1 MFNFDFENS
10 LFFSLYLKNFYYWLK
25 MSDVGRLFSASLILL
40 FAVLVRHI
48 FSFFVVKI
56 LNFFVIKKIA
66 YGQEKF
72 LREIAKPIEF
82 IPIVCGVYFAITVLK
97 IPSSLVYYTRN
108 LLTSLYIFTI
118 TWLIYSFV
126 NPIAF
131 IFRKSHLDN
140 TKMVII
146 TWLVRIA
153 KFLIIIIGLSAF
165 LEKWGVKVST
175 LIASLGLVGM
185 AVALGAQDMFKNII
199 SGVAIISEHRFNVGD
214 IVKLESTELPIEG
227 IVENIGF
234 RSTMIRKFDR
244 APLYVPNSIL
254 ADAAVINFSSRMYR
268 RIEWTINLS
277 YKTSSTQL
285 RYIRQT
291 IEKYLLDSED
301 FVKPPESILQVRYS
315 QFGPY
320 AIELLIYC
328 FTNTNVFTDWLRIKE
343 DLIFKIREV
352 VEEAGASFAFPSSSV
367 YVEKVDNKLE
377 RLDLPKKLKNKL
389 QNQEQKFE
397 ENLAVREGDI

>member
-1 MFNFDFENS
+1 MFNLENS
-10 LFFSLYLKNFYYWLK
+10 MFVDIYVKNFYYWLK
-25 MSDVGRLFSASLILL
+25 VNELGRLFSAFLILL
-40 FAVLVRHI
+40 FAILIRGI

-56 LNFFVIKKIA
+56 FNFLIMKKIA

-72 LREIAKPIEF
+72 LREISKPIEF
-82 IPIVCGVYFAITVLK
+82 IPIVFGVYFAISVLK
-97 IPSSLVYYTRN
+97 IPSYLVYYTRN
-108 LLTSLYIFTI
+108 LLKSLYIFNI
-118 TWLIYSFV
+118 TWLIYSFI

-131 IFRKSHLDN
+131 IFRKNHLDN
-140 TKMVII
+140 TKMVVI
-146 TWLVRIA
+146 TWMMRIV
-153 KFLIIIIGLSAF
+153 KFLIVILGLSAF
-165 LEKWGVKVST
+165 LENWGVRVST

-199 SGVAIISEHRFNVGD
+199 SGIAIISEHRFNVGD
-214 IVKLESTELPIEG
+214 IVKLESTDLPIEG

-268 RIEWTINLS
+268 RIEWTIGLS
-277 YKTSSTQL
+277 YKTSSEQL
-285 RYIRQT
+285 KYIRQS

-301 FVKPPESILQVRYS
+301 FVKPPESILQVRYT
-315 QFGPY
+315 QFGSC

-343 DLIFKIREV
+343 ELIFKIREV
-352 VEEAGASFAFPSSSV
+352 IEEAGASLVFPSSI
-367 YVEKVDNKLE
+367 YVEKIDNKF
-377 RLDLPKKLKNKL
+377 DKGDFSKKLKSKL
-389 QNQEQKFE
+389 KNQEHSFE
-397 ENLAVREGDI
+397 ENLGFREGDI

>member
-48 FSFFVVKI
+48 FSFFVVKT

-131 IFRKSHLDN
+131 IFRKSPSLYYQD
-140 TKMVII
+140 VI
-146 TWLVRIA
+146 
-153 KFLIIIIGLSAF
+153 F
-165 LEKWGVKVST
+165 
-175 LIASLGLVGM
+175 
-185 AVALGAQDMFKNII
+185 
-199 SGVAIISEHRFNVGD
+199 
-214 IVKLESTELPIEG
+214 
-227 IVENIGF
+227 
-234 RSTMIRKFDR
+234 
-244 APLYVPNSIL
+244 
-254 ADAAVINFSSRMYR
+254 
-268 RIEWTINLS
+268 
-277 YKTSSTQL
+277 
-285 RYIRQT
+285 
-291 IEKYLLDSED
+291 
-301 FVKPPESILQVRYS
+301 
-315 QFGPY
+315 
-320 AIELLIYC
+320 
-328 FTNTNVFTDWLRIKE
+328 
-343 DLIFKIREV
+343 
-352 VEEAGASFAFPSSSV
+352 
-367 YVEKVDNKLE
+367 
-377 RLDLPKKLKNKL
+377 
-389 QNQEQKFE
+389 
-397 ENLAVREGDI
+397 

>member
-1 MFNFDFENS
+1 MFNLENS
-10 LFFSLYLKNFYYWLK
+10 MFVDIYVKNFYYWLK
-25 MSDVGRLFSASLILL
+25 VNELGRLFSAFLILL
-40 FAVLVRHI
+40 FAILIRGI

-56 LNFFVIKKIA
+56 FNFLIMKKIA

-72 LREIAKPIEF
+72 LREISKPIEF
-82 IPIVCGVYFAITVLK
+82 IPIVFGVYFAISVLK
-97 IPSSLVYYTRN
+97 IPSYLVYYTRN
-108 LLTSLYIFTI
+108 LLKSLYIFNI
-118 TWLIYSFV
+118 TWLIYSFI

-131 IFRKSHLDN
+131 IFRKNHLDN
-140 TKMVII
+140 TKMVVI
-146 TWLVRIA
+146 TWMMRIV
-153 KFLIIIIGLSAF
+153 KFLIVILGLSAF
-165 LEKWGVKVST
+165 LENWGVRVST

-199 SGVAIISEHRFNVGD
+199 SGIAIISEHRFNVGD
-214 IVKLESTELPIEG
+214 IVKLESTDLPIEG

-268 RIEWTINLS
+268 RIEWTIGLS
-277 YKTSSTQL
+277 YKTSSEQL
-285 RYIRQT
+285 KYIRQS

-301 FVKPPESILQVRYS
+301 FVKPPESILQVRYT
-315 QFGPY
+315 QFGSC

-343 DLIFKIREV
+343 ELIFKIREV
-352 VEEAGASFAFPSSSV
+352 IEEAGASLVFPSSI
-367 YVEKVDNKLE
+367 YVEKIDNKFDKG
-377 RLDLPKKLKNKL
+377 DLSKKLKSKL
-389 QNQEQKFE
+389 KNQEHSFE
-397 ENLAVREGDI
+397 ENLGFREGDI